1 MGLRAIVYYFSTTFF
16 AIILGIVLVVSIH
29 PGDKSFKEG
38 IKLEKDD
45 AKPPTS
51 LDAFLDLI
59 RCVPL
64 PLGRWVVGRWG
75 HILRR
80 TGGAYMDFPRVH
92 RLPN

>member
-38 IKLEKDD
+38 VKLEKDEG
-45 AKPPTS
+45 KPPTS

-59 RCVPL
+59 RCMPTTIFGK
-64 PLGRWVVGRWG
+64 PLGMGWV
-75 HILRR
+75 
-80 TGGAYMDFPRVH
+80 GGGEN
-92 RLPN
+92 L